1 MEIFIVFQIY
11 IQDSLMKLKLKRIAF
26 NGNKYFVRFIDVFTS
41 TFDIFILALVN
52 KSIHF
57 FKKIYHWL
65 QTFK

>member
-57 FKKIYHWL
+57 FKKIYH
-65 QTFK
+65 